1 MNDACRDIAAG
12 ELDALATGAWI
23 LGTGGGGNPYQ
34 GYLNMRRL
42 YAEGCR
48 VELMD
53 PLALA
58 DDDLI
63 AVVSTQGAPLVGQ
76 ERLKDPEVCA
86 RPVRLMERYL
96 GREFRAVMSV
106 EVGGSNAF
114 QPLLVAAVTGLPVV
128 DADAMGRAFPEAQ
141 MTSFAAHGLKM
152 YPLTLADIRDN
163 EVIVARAESAKWME
177 RLSRVA
183 CVEVGSVA
191 ATCKA
196 PRTGREVKECAI
208 LYTLSKAI
216 ALGQAVAAARQAHQD
231 PVAAVLA
238 AEGGL
243 RLFAGKVH
251 DVARR
256 TTAGFLRGR
265 AELEGLGE
273 DAGSRFALEF
283 QNEYII
289 GRHDD
294 AVRITTPDLICVLD
308 SESGEAVGT
317 ESLRY
322 GQRVT
327 VIALPAPP
335 VLLSPAGLELVGPRA
350 FGYDIDFRS
359 LFPPGA
365 WS

>member
-1 MNDACRDIAAG
+1 MDDACRDIAPH

-42 YAEGCR
+42 YAEGRR
-48 VELMD
+48 VRLMD
-53 PLALA
+53 PRNLA
-58 DDDLI
+58 DDDLV

-96 GREFRAVMSV
+96 GHRFRAVMSV

-141 MTSFAAHGLKM
+141 MTSFAAHGLTM

-163 EVIVARAESAKWME
+163 EVIVARAESPKWME
-177 RLSRVA
+177 RLSRTV

-196 PRTGREVKECAI
+196 PRTGREVKDCAI
-208 LYTLSKAI
+208 LHTISKAI
-216 ALGQAVAAARQAHQD
+216 ALGQAVETARRTHAD

-238 AEGGL
+238 AEGGIE
-243 RLFAGKVH
+243 LFRGKVH

-256 TTAGFLRGR
+256 TTAGFLRGSAR
-265 AELEGLGE
+265 LEGLDG
-273 DAGSRFALEF
+273 DTGSQFTLEF

-289 GRHDD
+289 GRQDD
-294 AVRITTPDLICVLD
+294 VVRVTAPDLICLLD
-308 SESGEAVGT
+308 SESGEAIGT

-322 GQRVT
+322 GQRAT

-335 VLLSPAGLELVGPRA
+335 VLLTPAGLELVGPRA
-350 FGYDIDFRS
+350 FGYDIDFQS